1 MGGLNFQSPASL
13 LWFLPVGGFI
23 LALYLLR
30 MRRRDFVVPA
40 SFLWPERQDEVRA
53 NSLFQRLRFN
63 WLWVLQLL
71 ALAFLVGGLAR
82 WQVRQ
87 ENLKGQVT
95 VLVVDA
101 SASMLASDVSPS
113 RFAEAQKRAQA
124 YAQSMQAGD
133 QMAVIEVGSTPRV
146 LTGLDNE
153 SAKVQNAISN
163 LKSGEAPSDIGEAL
177 RLAMALVGQTEEARI
192 ILLSDGCFEP
202 VSNIRQ
208 GKATLLYEAIG
219 ESDENLAVQ
228 ALGTAQTP
236 KGLEA
241 YVGIKNFSSRPGN
254 TAVSVYA
261 DDRLVFSEQLTIQ
274 PGQITGKTVQLP
286 SDAQIVKASLSEGG
300 FLKSDDV
307 RYVPGNPSGAIRVL
321 VITKGNIFLE
331 TGLSL
336 DSRVVVDKAL
346 AVPASEVAT
355 ASGQGTYD
363 LVIFDSMP
371 EVPVKA
377 PVVCT
382 FGEGGASSIVTIGG
396 KSRSPN
402 IVTTS
407 SEGVLDG
414 VSFQD
419 VYLDD
424 VYTAQVKSGARALSK
439 TRQGVLVAERTSPKR
454 QIYFAFDLLNGDF
467 PLSVSFPVLLG
478 NLVDLAVGE
487 EASGLSLI
495 STGQMVGLAARS
507 QTPLELIDPTGK
519 KTSVP
524 PLDGRYVLRN
534 FDQTGLYQVGSGE
547 ETKRFLVNLISE
559 RESDIAP
566 ESEIAL
572 SGGKTAGT
580 RVLERFSDLWKPLVA
595 LMLAVLAFEW
605 FVFMRRS

>member
-1 MGGLNFQSPASL
+1 MSL

-30 MRRRDFVVPA
+30 MRRRDFVIPA

-53 NSLFQRLRFN
+53 NSLFQKLRFN

-71 ALAFLVGGLAR
+71 ALAFLVAGLAR

-101 SASMLASDVSPS
+101 SASMLASDVTPS
-113 RFAEAQKRAQA
+113 RFAEAQKRATA
-124 YAQSMQAGD
+124 YAQAMQVGD
-133 QMAVIEVGSTPRV
+133 QMAVIEAGSTPRV
-146 LTGLDNE
+146 LTGLDNDG
-153 SAKVQNAISN
+153 AKVQQAVKN
-163 LKSGEAPSDIGEAL
+163 LKGGETPSDIAEAL

-202 VSNIRQ
+202 VNSISQ
-208 GKATLLYEAIG
+208 GKASIVYERIG
-219 ESDENLAVQ
+219 EGDENLAVQ

-241 YVGIKNFSSRPGN
+241 YVGVKNFGSRPDK

-261 DDRLVFSEQLTIQ
+261 DSRLVFSEELNID
-274 PGQITGKTVQLP
+274 PGQVVGKTVLIPADAKIVRAQL
-286 SDAQIVKASLSEGG
+286 SNGG

-307 RYVPGNPSGAIRVL
+307 RFVPGNPSGAIRVL
-321 VITKGNIFLE
+321 LITKGNIFLE

-346 AVPASEVAT
+346 AVPVNEVGS

-363 LVIFDSMP
+363 LVVFDSMP
-371 EVPVKA
+371 EVAVKA

-382 FGEGGASSIVTIGG
+382 FGQGGQSSIVAIAG
-396 KSRSPN
+396 KSRSPSV
-402 IVTTS
+402 VTSAST
-407 SEGVLDG
+407 GVLDG

-424 VYTAQVKSGARALSK
+424 VYTAQVKSGTRALSK
-439 TRQGVLVAERTSPKR
+439 TREGVLVAERTSPKR

-487 EASGLSLI
+487 ESSGLSQI
-495 STGQMVGLAARS
+495 TTGQMVGLVARES
-507 QTPLELIDPTGK
+507 TPLPIVDPAGAQST
-519 KTSVP
+519 VA
-524 PLDGRYVLRN
+524 PLNGRYVLRN
-534 FDQTGLYQVGSGE
+534 FTQTGVYKVGTGAESK
-547 ETKRFLVNLISE
+547 TFLVNLISE
-559 RESDIAP
+559 RESKIAP
-566 ESEIAL
+566 EAEIDL

-595 LMLAVLAFEW
+595 LMLAILCLEW